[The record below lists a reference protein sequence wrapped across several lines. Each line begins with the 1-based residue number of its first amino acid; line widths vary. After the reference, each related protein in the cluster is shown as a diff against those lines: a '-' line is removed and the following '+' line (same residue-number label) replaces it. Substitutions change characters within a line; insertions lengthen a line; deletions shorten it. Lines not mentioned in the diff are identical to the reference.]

1 MDDRTRMFFEEF
13 GPRGLGILTF
23 SFMISGALLHG
34 AGGYFLLQAQLL
46 MFSCLVGSILLLT
59 VRLYREGDLS
69 LLTYSKLGPS
79 PLKFV
84 TSFLTGSFLAVTV
97 LKVFSATLWIQIFFG
112 LLGLSFAM
120 IILWWYMER
129 GD

>member
-23 SFMISGALLHG
+23 SFMIAGAPLSGAEGQIL
-34 AGGYFLLQAQLL
+34 FQAQLL
-46 MFSCLVGSILLLT
+46 MSFCLIGSIVLL
-59 VRLYREGDLS
+59 VVQIHREGGFSLS
-69 LLTYSKLGPS
+69 SYSSLGPS

-84 TSFLTGSFLAVTV
+84 TFFLLGSSLAAFILNAFSPAVWILTFF
-97 LKVFSATLWIQIFFG
+97 VF
-112 LLGLSFAM
+112 LGLSCAW